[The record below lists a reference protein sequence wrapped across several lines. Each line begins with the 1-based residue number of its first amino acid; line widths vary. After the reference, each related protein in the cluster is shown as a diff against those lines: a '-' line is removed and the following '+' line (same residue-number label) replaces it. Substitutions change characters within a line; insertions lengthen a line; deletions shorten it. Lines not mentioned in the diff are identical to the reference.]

1 MRRSAL
7 RFGRNTPGPVLPV
20 GAPPSRAS
28 SGGRLAPTGRTGR
41 SRRSP
46 GFHHRPL
53 PVPLG
58 ATRTGGSDLPPV
70 YLRYTA
76 RTSVTATPAVVQHGG
91 NLHPF
96 HRACDL
102 RSPDFP
108 TPPSQVP
115 LDLRGVRQRTDIQE
129 RAADRRR
136 GSLGLNLRGR
146 KPLPPCVVTLSRY
159 PERPGHCRYGPACP
173 LRHHETVGP
182 DPIQGRLRQ
191 RIPPFRR
198 DLRAVRTAPA
208 FTGSVLFGVLRGNLP
223 TARSVARL
231 PPSARPGGARTLGRS
246 GGRPVPS
253 RGQPVS
259 TVRPTCSG

>member
-7 RFGRNTPGPVLPV
+7 RFGRNTLGPVLPV
-20 GAPPSRAS
+20 GAPPSRAFS
-28 SGGRLAPTGRTGR
+28 AGRLAPTGRTRR

-46 GFHHRPL
+46 GFHHRRL
-53 PVPLG
+53 PAPLG

-76 RTSVTATPAVVQHGG
+76 HTSVTAPPAVIQHGE
-91 NLHPF
+91 NLHPL

-102 RSPDFP
+102 RSPDFQ

-115 LDLRGVRQRTDIQE
+115 LDLRGVHQRADVQE

-136 GSLGLNLRGR
+136 GSRSLNLRDR
-146 KPLPPCVVTLSRY
+146 KPLPPRVVTLSRY

-173 LRHHETVGP
+173 ARHHETVGP
-182 DPIQGRLRQ
+182 DPIQSRLRQ

-198 DLRAVRTAPA
+198 YLRAVRTAPGFA
-208 FTGSVLFGVLRGNLP
+208 GSVLFGVLRRNLP

-231 PPSARPGGARTLGRS
+231 PSSARPGGARTVGRS
-246 GGRPVPS
+246 DGRRVPS

-259 TVRPTCSG
+259 TVRTTCSG